1 MDVERIRFERTGGF
15 AGLKIAKELKLAD
28 LPDDQARRLQE
39 LLDGM
44 DFDELPRQMKGK
56 ESMPDQFTYA
66 ITVKTKKGEHT
77 VVTGDASAPEK
88 MQELLQLL
96 NRLLSRVRSVQLGS
110 GRLARSTSTLN
121 HQPMASLQQPR
132 SLAGAIRMCWVP
144 CSAPLR

>member
-15 AGLKIAKELKLAD
+15 AGLKIAKELKLND

-39 LLDGM
+39 LLDDM
-44 DFDELPRQMKGK
+44 DFDELPGQMKGK
-56 ESMPDQFTYA
+56 ESMPDQFTYV

-96 NRLLSRVRSVQLGS
+96 NRL
-110 GRLARSTSTLN
+110 ARTRKKQS
-121 HQPMASLQQPR
+121 
-132 SLAGAIRMCWVP
+132 
-144 CSAPLR
+144 